1 MKSFTWIKKG
11 NEVYQFNYLNEIK
24 DEDKSDVIVID
35 DTGVVIVNNGNPITW
50 PTEATNGLQAIV
62 DVKAGTLRFG
72 HDELIRLTEFVVS
85 EYVAPAPVEP
95 KAPATR
101 EDAMKL
107 VETWPIHLEKNGEKV
122 TGNWVWGGL
131 NGVTVIVNQISG
143 KTITESDWKEY
154 RSQSAPSVEDS
165 APVHVLDLIKE
176 WPSRG
181 SSPGALPD
189 LPGFK
194 WNFHEGKCWSI
205 CGMNG
210 DTKFFEGHWLNYHE
224 NKKKYSGVSVQV
236 GTKHDH
242 GKPILGAVPPHAELA
257 VGRVLTFGA
266 EKYARGNWDKVEDH
280 ENRYMDAALRH
291 LNAHRRGELTDSESG
306 ESHLAHAACCILF
319 MLDKQERS

>member
-1 MKSFTWIKKG
+1 MNTVITKS
-11 NEVYQFNYLNEIK
+11 NEVRVYDPDYAVLAI
-24 DEDKSDVIVID
+24 SDIGDCIVITD
-35 DTGVVIVNNGNPITW
+35 SGEIIVNQGNPITW
-50 PTEATNGLQAIV
+50 PADASDGLQAIV

-72 HDELIRLTEFVVS
+72 YDGWPWSATEFVVS
-85 EYVAPAPVEP
+85 NY
-95 KAPATR
+95 
-101 EDAMKL
+101 
-107 VETWPIHLEKNGEKV
+107 
-122 TGNWVWGGL
+122 
-131 NGVTVIVNQISG
+131 
-143 KTITESDWKEY
+143 
-154 RSQSAPSVEDS
+154 VEDS

-176 WPSRG
+176 WPIDGTRPTVLVSH
-181 SSPGALPD
+181 
-189 LPGFK
+189 PGFS
-194 WNFHEGKCWSI
+194 WRHHDGGVWSL

-210 DTKFFEGHWLNYHE
+210 DSEFFEGDWLNYHE
-224 NKKKYSGVSVQV
+224 NKKKYAKPAQP
-236 GTKHDH
+236 GTKYDH

>member
-1 MKSFTWIKKG
+1 MNTVITKS
-11 NEVYQFNYLNEIK
+11 NEVRVYDPDYAVLAI
-24 DEDKSDVIVID
+24 SDIGDCIVITD
-35 DTGVVIVNNGNPITW
+35 SGEIIVNQGNPITW
-50 PTEATNGLQAIV
+50 PADATDGMQAIV
-62 DVKAGTLRFG
+62 DVKAGTLRFAYDG
-72 HDELIRLTEFVVS
+72 WPRAHTEFVVS
-85 EYVAPAPVEP
+85 NY
-95 KAPATR
+95 
-101 EDAMKL
+101 
-107 VETWPIHLEKNGEKV
+107 
-122 TGNWVWGGL
+122 
-131 NGVTVIVNQISG
+131 
-143 KTITESDWKEY
+143 
-154 RSQSAPSVEDS
+154 VEDS

-176 WPSRG
+176 WPTDGTRPAVLV
-181 SSPGALPD
+181 SP
-189 LPGFK
+189 PGFS
-194 WNFHEGKCWSI
+194 WRHHDGGVWSL

-210 DTKFFEGHWLNYHE
+210 DSEFFEGHWLNYHE
-224 NKKKYSGVSVQV
+224 NKKKYAAPIT

>member
-1 MKSFTWIKKG
+1 MYTVITKG
-11 NEVYQFNYLNEIK
+11 NNVSKHNSIDSIERSVEGPFLAIDNGNGSK
-24 DEDKSDVIVID
+24 VAFTED
-35 DTGVVIVNNGNPITW
+35 NPITW
-50 PTEATNGLQAIV
+50 PDSATNGMQAIV

-72 HDELIRLTEFVVS
+72 YFDGWPRAHTEFVVS
-85 EYVAPAPVEP
+85 NYSEQFV
-95 KAPATR
+95 
-101 EDAMKL
+101 
-107 VETWPIHLEKNGEKV
+107 
-122 TGNWVWGGL
+122 
-131 NGVTVIVNQISG
+131 
-143 KTITESDWKEY
+143 
-154 RSQSAPSVEDS
+154 SVEDNDP
-165 APVHVLDLIKE
+165 AHVLDLIKE
-176 WPSRG
+176 WPSAAN
-181 SSPGALPD
+181 SPAALPD

-194 WNFHEGKCWSI
+194 WMFHEGKCWSI

-210 DTKFFEGHWLNYHE
+210 DTELFEGHWLNYHE
-224 NKKKYSGVSVQV
+224 NKKKYAAPVT
-236 GTKHDH
+236 GTKHDR